1 LQATLKNVWEA
12 YNKSKAPKQEQSQPQ
27 KVKEQEQTK
36 DTKTEAQA
44 EPQEPKQEPI
54 NTEQQNISVE
64 AEPNTEQEQQPT
76 FFEPNYKRIRINE
89 KEEYTYKLI
98 LELEAKEQGR
108 KYLTSDITALSK
120 RSQCIE
126 ARYLKTLWEQG
137 KLNRE
142 WKDRQYYYT
151 LATTNSKTVSQNPMS
166 NPKTLDE

>member
-1 LQATLKNVWEA
+1 MQATLKTVWEA

-27 KVKEQEQTK
+27 EVKEQEQ
-36 DTKTEAQA
+36 QQ
-44 EPQEPKQEPI
+44 EPQ
-54 NTEQQNISVE
+54 NTSVE
-64 AEPNTEQEQQPT
+64 AEPNTEQERQPT

-151 LATTNSKTVSQNPMS
+151 LATSSSKTVSQNELT